1 MNLKILL
8 PTTMII
14 LLLSLFACKKE
25 LTDLGSD
32 LVTDGEK
39 IVFNVDTVSGFD
51 MRMKTG
57 KSVLYKQNN
66 HTNNYAAL
74 LVGQS
79 NDTHFGSVR
88 SEFIAEVIAL
98 YADDLHGKIE
108 KVDSV
113 VVKVYRNDDQISKPK
128 EPKGKEMN
136 LNLYTLTDTIGSEL
150 YTDPIFFYS
159 KDKAEKLISTSIL
172 QSTVPVKDNGDT
184 VTFANLDKKIA
195 EKMLI
200 NDDIEVLKDSKK
212 YRVNFPGFRLST
224 ENNDSS
230 NDFFSRYTDLK
241 TVIYYYEKGKTEPKD
256 RKKIE
261 ISSHLFRSGMLMLR
275 DYSTSVFEDIL
286 DKDKSSE
293 EVYLGNLGAPYLEMA
308 ISSIQ
313 DWADNKDSDIAIN
326 KAEIRFNIKELSSIQ
341 KDVYPKNAW
350 ITGFDD
356 QNKKIFTVLGKLDGE
371 ENIKYFY
378 TFNITDILKKVYDKK
393 YKISKINLSADSM
406 EPNTCTNFFELRK
419 VCLYSKKEN
428 LGPQLIISYTK
439 K

>member
-39 IVFNVDTVSGFD
+39 IIFNIDTVSGFD

-57 KSVLYKQNN
+57 KSVLYRQNN
-66 HTNNYAAL
+66 HTNSYAAL
-74 LVGQS
+74 LVGQR
-79 NDTHFGSVR
+79 NDEHFGSVR
-88 SEFIAEVIAL
+88 SEFLAEVIAL
-98 YADDLHGKIE
+98 YSDDLHGKIE

-113 VVKVYRNDDQISKPK
+113 VVKVYRNKEQIPDPKSKGN
-128 EPKGKEMN
+128 EIN
-136 LNLYTLTDTIGSEL
+136 LRLYTLTDTLGSE
-150 YTDPIFFYS
+150 TFTTPEFFYT
-159 KDKAEKLISTSIL
+159 KKKAEELISTSVL
-172 QSTVPVKDNGDT
+172 QATVPVKDNGDT

-200 NDDIEVLKDSKK
+200 NDDIEILKDSKK
-212 YRVNFPGFRLST
+212 YRMNFPGFRLST
-224 ENNDSS
+224 ENSDPS

-261 ISSHLFRSGMLMLR
+261 ISSHLFRSGMFMLR
-275 DYSTSVFEDIL
+275 DYNSSVFKDIL
-286 DKDKSSE
+286 DQDKSSKD
-293 EVYLGNLGAPYLEMA
+293 VYLGNLGAPYLEMT
-308 ISSIQ
+308 ITSIQ
-313 DWADNKDSDIAIN
+313 DWADNRGSDIAIN
-326 KAEIRFNIKELSSIQ
+326 KAEIRFNIKELNSID
-341 KDVYPKNAW
+341 KEAYPKNAW

-419 VCLYSKKEN
+419 VCLYSKTDGLE
-428 LGPQLIISYTK
+428 PQLIISYTK